1 MDSLFIL
8 GKRGNVVVE
17 KHWRQPLNRQIIEP
31 FWAFCWGLR
40 WHFVDWW
47 WRTEPIYNI
56 WHTWIPQAWDY
67 VVQSFI
73 DFKVR
78 MGQCGCCSGE
88 TYDDYQAKK
97 KDKKKD
103 DDYDPDEDSEAE
115 SD

>member
-1 MDSLFIL
+1 MV
-8 GKRGNVVVE
+8 G
-17 KHWRQPLNRQIIEP
+17 
-31 FWAFCWGLR
+31 C
-40 WHFVDWW
+40 
-47 WRTEPIYNI
+47 
-56 WHTWIPQAWDY
+56 
-67 VVQSFI
+67 VQSFI